1 MIGMGAVYRKDCYIG
16 ESPVCTGVSRNG
28 IYTVYVPTLLS
39 SSSSHT
45 GNASQKDAVPLPYL
59 SPTQW
64 TNGNTITARCAHD
77 QVLAGKQHDP
87 CTPR

>member
-1 MIGMGAVYRKDCYIG
+1 MIGVGAVYTKESYIG
-16 ESPVCTGVSRNG
+16 ESPVCNGLSRNG
-28 IYTVYVPTLLS
+28 IYTVYVHTLLS

-45 GNASQKDAVPLPYL
+45 GDASQKDAMPLSYL

-64 TNGNTITARCAHD
+64 TNSNTITARCAHD
-77 QVLAGKQHDP
+77 QVLAGEQHDP